1 MGASLRR
8 FWRLAVAVK
17 YNVAQ
22 LLKAAV
28 GESRQYELS
37 EDISGIDPTPDVAGP
52 LVGRVRFLRTS
63 EGVLVTGRL
72 RVQVRANC
80 RRCLQ
85 DLVLPVE
92 VHLEEEYRPSVDVVT
107 GTPLPQDE
115 GEDTVTMIDAQ
126 HYLDLT
132 EVVRQ
137 NLLLAM
143 PLSALCDA
151 LCRGICP
158 GCGANLNTERCSCE
172 LEETDPRLEALRDL
186 L

>member
-1 MGASLRR
+1 MGASSRR

-37 EDISGIDPTPDVAGP
+37 EDISGIDPSLDVAGP

-72 RVQVRANC
+72 HVEVRASC

-92 VHLEEEYRPSVDVVT
+92 VHLEEEYRPSVDVFFSSVAEFWPETFVAVMLT
-107 GTPLPQDE
+107 GMGNDGATGLMALRQAGWRTLVQDE
-115 GEDTVTMIDAQ
+115 ATS
-126 HYLDLT
+126 
-132 EVVRQ
+132 VVYG
-137 NLLLAM
+137 M
-143 PLSALCDA
+143 PKAAVDIGSAERMLP
-151 LCRGICP
+151 LKGIW
-158 GCGANLNTERCSCE
+158 
-172 LEETDPRLEALRDL
+172 
-186 L
+186 